1 MKKKLSSIIL
11 SALLVTT
18 TLIGCGSSDT
28 GSNSGSTASTPATT
42 QETTV
47 VDDSAPSNDIV
58 DGGTVTIAASPTP
71 HAEILEFA
79 SDLLAEKGYTLEV
92 TEFSDYVLPNNV
104 VDSGEIDA
112 NYFQGAPY
120 LESFNEE
127 QGTNIVAVGEI
138 HYEPFGIYA
147 GTETDLTN
155 VPDGATIAIPNDTT
169 NEARA
174 LLLLQDNGLITLADD
189 IGLTATILDIEENP
203 YNLEIVEMEA
213 AQIAR
218 VREEMA
224 FVALNGNYAL
234 QAGLSVGQDA
244 VAYESS
250 DSIAS
255 QTYVNIVCVN
265 AGNENNAGVLA
276 LVDVLKSD
284 EVVNFI
290 NETYDGSVI
299 PYLN

>member
-1 MKKKLSSIIL
+1 MKKKISSLIL
-11 SALLVTT
+11 GALLITT
-18 TLIGCGSSDT
+18 TLIGCGSSGT
-28 GSNSGSTASTPATT
+28 GSTAPTT
-42 QETTV
+42 NQETTT
-47 VDDSAPSNDIV
+47 PSNDSANDNAGAGDDTVV

-79 SDLLAEKGYTLEV
+79 SDLLADKGYTLEV
-92 TEFSDYVLPNNV
+92 TEFSDYVMPNNV

-112 NYFQGAPY
+112 NYFQHTPY

-127 QGTNIVAVGEI
+127 QGTNIVTVGEI

-147 GTETDLTN
+147 GTETDLAN
-155 VPDGATIAIPNDTT
+155 ISNGATIAIPNDTT

-174 LLLLQDNGLITLADD
+174 LLLLQDNGLITLADGV
-189 IGLTATILDIEENP
+189 GLTATILDIEENP
-203 YNLEIVEMEA
+203 YDLEIVEMEA

-224 FVALNGNYAL
+224 FVVLNGNYAL
-234 QAGLSVGQDA
+234 QAELSVSKDA

-250 DSIAS
+250 DSIAA

-265 AGNENNAGVLA
+265 AGNEDNAGVLA
-276 LVDVLKSD
+276 LVEVLKSD

-299 PYLN
+299 PY